1 MQLIFLFKDDIPTL
15 VPKNVCKYNKALD
28 RYESEEPNLNL
39 TVPLGLDNP
48 DSQFRHLYNTVF
60 DRYCIATSVSFDY
73 DILFLFGRNRSG
85 VNQYIV
91 CCITSSDLRNII
103 KYGLVLQP
111 GTLISAGG
119 MMVERP
125 IEEHSLALFEMFC
138 EKIKIAGNR
147 ESTRSFR
154 IDFFNDKGECF
165 DYKCKNAALS
175 EISVD
180 TAGNDVY
187 IMSLT

>member
-1 MQLIFLFKDDIPTL
+1 MQLIFLFKDNVPTL
-15 VPKNVCKYNKALD
+15 VPKNVCKYNKALG
-28 RYESEEPNLNL
+28 RYESTVQGLNL
-39 TVPLGLDNP
+39 TVPLDIDDPGF
-48 DSQFRHLYNTVF
+48 QFRHLYNTVF

-73 DILFLFGRNRSG
+73 DILFLFGKNRSG
-85 VNQYIV
+85 MAQYVV
-91 CCITSSDLRNII
+91 CCITSSDLRNVI
-103 KYGLVLQP
+103 KYGLILQP

-138 EKIKIAGNR
+138 DKIKIAGNK

-165 DYKCKNAALS
+165 DYKCKNATLS
-175 EISVD
+175 EMSVD
-180 TAGNDVY
+180 ASGNNIYV
-187 IMSLT
+187 MSLT

>member
-138 EKIKIAGNR
+138 DKIKIAGNR